1 MIPAGCYYDEEH
13 RDAQMMR
20 EAWETP
26 EPVRK
31 RWSPRR
37 FLRRMPPLS
46 RGIFLAT
53 IAAFIVQII
62 LKMALGDNGYKGVVD
77 TLGLTP
83 GKALKSLYVWQL
95 VTYLF
100 LHSLDSPFHIL
111 FNMFIFAMFAPEVE
125 RALGR
130 KRFGI
135 LYFGCGIVA
144 AVISC
149 IVMSLYGEGKITV
162 IGASGAI
169 LGVLAAYGSLF
180 PDRILRVFMVYPM
193 KAKHFIWLVAGLEVV
208 AAFMGSK
215 DSDVAYITH
224 VGGLAAGFLF
234 IRYEWT
240 FRSITRRRAHRRS
253 NRARESD
260 SQIRERVDQILAK
273 VNRQGINGLTW
284 RERSFLK
291 RASKRYKKQT
301 HEL

>member
-1 MIPAGCYYDEEH
+1 
-13 RDAQMMR
+13 MR
-20 EAWETP
+20 EAWEAP
-26 EPVRK
+26 EPARR

-37 FLRRMPPLS
+37 FLRDMPPLS

-53 IAAFIVQII
+53 IAAFVIQIV
-62 LKMALGDNGYKGVVD
+62 LRSTLGKEGYEGIVD
-77 TLGLTP
+77 TLGLMP

-95 VTYLF
+95 VTYMF
-100 LHSLDSPFHIL
+100 LHSLSSPFHIL

-130 KRFGI
+130 KRFGM

-144 AVISC
+144 ALVSC
-149 IVMSLYGEGKITV
+149 AFMIPLGEGNITV

-193 KAKHFIWLVAGLEVV
+193 KAKHFIWLVAGLEVM
-208 AAFMGSK
+208 AAFMGNK
-215 DSDVAYITH
+215 DSNVAYITH

-240 FRSITRRRAHRRS
+240 FRSITRRRAHRRN

-260 SQIRERVDQILAK
+260 RQIRERVDQLLAK
-273 VNRQGINGLTW
+273 VNRKGINSLTW

-291 RASKRYKKQT
+291 RASKRFKQRT